1 MKNFINP
8 ERSLYTDN
16 LTRED
21 LVSTLSASERDVADF
36 FASLTPEEVGF
47 RVDSAW
53 TAAEQLAH
61 LNSAV
66 SAVAKGFAVP
76 RIILHIRYGRSR
88 SSGRSYSA
96 LRDDYRARLAA
107 GGRASGPFVP
117 NRDDLSAAQGE
128 VRRHELLAR
137 WRRINGRLRKTLESW
152 DEEDLDTIRLPHPL
166 LGKITAREMIYFTVY
181 HSEHHV
187 AATKKRLPRLAGPS
201 AG

>member
-1 MKNFINP
+1 MH
-8 ERSLYTDN
+8 TDH

-21 LVSTLSASERDVADF
+21 LESALSASESDVAGF
-36 FASLTPEEVGF
+36 FASLTPEEVVF
-47 RVDSAW
+47 RVESAW

-76 RIILHIRYGRSR
+76 RVILRIRYGRSR
-88 SSGRSYSA
+88 TSGRSYTA

-117 NRDDLSAAQGE
+117 NRDDVSAAQSE
-128 VRRHELLAR
+128 ARRQELLAR
-137 WRRINGRLRKTLESW
+137 WRRINGRLQKAVESW
-152 DEEDLDTIRLPHPL
+152 DEKDLDTIRLPHPL

-187 AATKKRLPRLAGPS
+187 AATKRRLPRLAGPS